1 MPARSAS
8 APIPALAT
16 ATAPRRARLSAFALA
31 LLCLNAAPALAADEF
46 GSDWDDPRTAD
57 PPVARPATRS
67 CTVEILD
74 TAFADFEWHLGQ
86 IAPPAACPGPWS
98 KVVLEM
104 DGQVKGVQYDRLGHL
119 EIGGVT
125 VFSTSTPEPS
135 RDGIGWHVEKDISG
149 YAALLKTPQ
158 QVRMALGNVVN
169 DTYTGVIYVQARV
182 VFYNADRRH
191 PAADSADAVA
201 PLAEAR
207 RDGGDLVGAYT
218 LPANATRWLGEVY
231 ATGSGGGC
239 EEFWYFT
246 APPEANYSC
255 PAQHGPYREVQVL
268 IDGRVAGIAMPYPHI
283 YTGGWSN
290 PFLWYVL
297 PAPRAFNIEPIRYD
311 LTPFIGLVN
320 DGRAHEVRFRVANLP
335 DGASGWTLQP
345 NLQAWTDP
353 RRGATGGRLLS
364 YELTPLAAQSTYS
377 ALGDGTFQVDTRGGH
392 RLRATGY
399 VDTSKGREYTTVERI
414 VGNTGLHRWGADEN
428 PDGIQAQWNDTQT
441 VSRLGRGLPTVSS
454 LAQRFG
460 FDGAISVTPSGNAQR
475 IVTTMKIFDHADWLQ
490 TPGLGQTAAA
500 QVKRNT
506 FEGEAGWNYGVPR
519 PERHA
524 TGHSTQ
530 RHRSYGTQGCY
541 DHEISQRNGFID
553 LDRYRCGEP

>member
-1 MPARSAS
+1 MRSRLPS
-8 APIPALAT
+8 
-16 ATAPRRARLSAFALA
+16 RLSAAALG
-31 LLCLNAAPALAADEF
+31 LLCLSVAPVFAADEF

-57 PPVARPATRS
+57 PPVARPDTRS
-67 CTVEILD
+67 CTVEVLD
-74 TAFADFEWHLGQ
+74 TAFADFEWHLGA

-104 DGQVKGVQYDRLGHL
+104 DGQVKGVQFDRLGYL
-119 EIGGVT
+119 QIGGMT
-125 VFSTSTPEPS
+125 VLSTSTPEPS
-135 RDGIGWHVEKDISG
+135 RDGIGWHVEKDISA
-149 YAALLKTPQ
+149 YAALLKSPQ
-158 QVRMALGNVVN
+158 QVRMYLGNVVN
-169 DTYTGVIYVQARV
+169 QTYTGVIYVQARV

-191 PAADSADAVA
+191 PAPDSADAVA
-201 PLAEAR
+201 PLSNER
-207 RDGGDLVGAYT
+207 RDGSDLIGDYT
-218 LPANATRWLGEVY
+218 LPANATRWIGEVY

-311 LTPFIGLVN
+311 LSPFIGAVN

-345 NLQAWTDP
+345 NLQAWTDA
-353 RRGATGGRLLS
+353 RRAATGGRLLS
-364 YELTPLAAQSTYS
+364 YELTPLAAESKYS
-377 ALGDGTFQVDTRGGH
+377 ASPDGTFQVDTRGGH
-392 RLRATGY
+392 RLRASGY

-414 VGNTGLHRWGADEN
+414 VGNTNLHGWGADEN
-428 PDGIQAQWNDTQT
+428 PDGIQGEWNDTQT
-441 VSRLGRGLPTVSS
+441 VTRLGRGLPSVSRQS
-454 LAQRFG
+454 QRFG
-460 FDGAISVTPSGNAQR
+460 VDGSISVQPSGTAQR
-475 IVTTMKIFDHADWLQ
+475 IVTRMKISDEANILQ
-490 TPGLGQTAAA
+490 TPAPGQPALA
-500 QVKRNT
+500 QIKRNR

-530 RHRSYGTQGCY
+530 RHRSIGTQGCY
-541 DHEISQRNGFID
+541 DHEISQSNGFIAT
-553 LDRYRCGEP
+553 DRYRCGGPR

>member
-1 MPARSAS
+1 MPAR
-8 APIPALAT
+8 PAVRPNPGFAT
-16 ATAPRRARLSAFALA
+16 NANPSSRGARRRGCALALA
-31 LLCLNAAPALAADEF
+31 LLGLNAAPALAADEF

-57 PPVARPATRS
+57 PAVARPDTRS
-67 CTVEILD
+67 CTVPILD

-104 DGQVKGVQYDRLGHL
+104 DGQVKGVQYDRLGHM

-135 RDGIGWHVEKDISG
+135 REGIAWHVEKDLSD
-149 YAALLKTPQ
+149 YAALLKSPQ
-158 QVRMALGNVVN
+158 QVRMALGNVV
-169 DTYTGVIYVQARV
+169 
-182 VFYNADRRH
+182 
-191 PAADSADAVA
+191 
-201 PLAEAR
+201 
-207 RDGGDLVGAYT
+207 GDYT

-255 PAQHGPYREVQVL
+255 PAQHGSYREVQVL

-311 LTPFIGLVN
+311 LSPFIGLVN

-364 YELTPLAAQSTYS
+364 YELTPLAARSNYS
-377 ALGDGTFQVDTRGGH
+377 AKPDGTFQVDTRGGH

-399 VDTSKGREYTTVERI
+399 VDTAKGREYTTVERI
-414 VGNTGLHRWGADEN
+414 VGNTGLHSWGADEN
-428 PDGIQAQWNDTQT
+428 PDGIKAQWNDTQT
-441 VSRLGRGLPTVSS
+441 VTRLGRGLPTVST

-460 FDGAISVTPSGNAQR
+460 FDGAISVVPSGSAQR
-475 IVTTMKIFDHADWLQ
+475 IVTTMKIFDDADLLQ
-490 TPGLGQTAAA
+490 SPGRGQPAAA
-500 QVKRNT
+500 QVKRNR

-541 DHEISQRNGFID
+541 DREISQRNGFID
-553 LDRYRCGEP
+553 TDRYRCGKP

>member
-1 MPARSAS
+1 MLSRL
-8 APIPALAT
+8 AP
-16 ATAPRRARLSAFALA
+16 RLSAIALG
-31 LLCLNAAPALAADEF
+31 LLCLNAAPLLATAAFATGAPAAEEF
-46 GSDWDDPRTAD
+46 GTDWDDPRTAD
-57 PPVARPATRS
+57 PTVARPATRS

-74 TAFADFEWHLGQ
+74 TAFADFEWHPGT
-86 IAPPAACPGPWS
+86 IAPPADCPGPWS

-104 DGQVKGVQYDRLGHL
+104 DGQVKGVQFDRLGYL
-119 EIGGVT
+119 QIGGLT
-125 VFSTSTPEPS
+125 VLSTSTPEPS
-135 RDGIGWHVEKDISG
+135 RDGIGWHVEKDISD
-149 YAALLKTPQ
+149 YASLLKSPQ
-158 QVRMALGNVVN
+158 AVRMYLGNVVN
-169 DTYTGVIYVQARV
+169 QTYTGVIYVQARV

-191 PAADSADAVA
+191 PAVDAADQVA
-201 PLAEAR
+201 PLANEH
-207 RDGGDLVGAYT
+207 RDGSDLIGDYT
-218 LPANATRWLGEVY
+218 LPANATRWIGEVY

-290 PFLWYVL
+290 PFLWYVI

-311 LTPFIGLVN
+311 LSPFIGLVN

-345 NLQAWTDP
+345 NLQAWTDA

-364 YELTPLAAQSTYS
+364 YELTPLAAESKYR
-377 ALGDGTFQVDTRGGH
+377 ALPDGRFEVDTRGGH

-399 VDTSKGREYTTVERI
+399 VDTSKGRQYTTVERI
-414 VGNTGLHRWGADEN
+414 VGNTNLHGWGAEEN
-428 PDGIQAQWNDTQT
+428 PDGVKGEWNDTQT
-441 VSRLGRGLPTVSS
+441 VARIGRGLPSVSTHS
-454 LAQRFG
+454 QRFG
-460 FDGAISVTPSGNAQR
+460 FDGSLSVVPSGSAQR
-475 IVTTMKIFDHADWLQ
+475 IVTTMKIVDDADTLQ
-490 TPGLGQTAAA
+490 TPGQGQPAIA
-500 QVKRNT
+500 QSKRNR
-506 FEGEAGWNYGVPR
+506 FEGQAGWNYGVPR

-524 TGHSTQ
+524 TGHSSQ

-541 DHEISQRNGFID
+541 DHEIAQRNGFIGT
-553 LDRYRCGEP
+553 DRYRCGKP

>member
-1 MPARSAS
+1 MNPHLLRVGLISTGLLSA
-8 APIPALAT
+8 ALA
-16 ATAPRRARLSAFALA
+16 F
-31 LLCLNAAPALAADEF
+31 AAPAHAADEF

-57 PPVARPATRS
+57 PTVARPDTRS

-74 TAFADFEWHLGQ
+74 TAFADFDWHPGT

-104 DGQVKGVQYDRLGHL
+104 DGQVKGVQYDRLGYL
-119 EIGGVT
+119 QIAGMT
-125 VFSTSTPEPS
+125 VLSTSTPEPS
-135 RDGIGWHVEKDISG
+135 RDGIGWHVEKDISA
-149 YAALLKTPQ
+149 YASLLKSPQ
-158 QVRMALGNVVN
+158 AVRMYLGNVVN
-169 DTYTGVIYVQARV
+169 QTYTGVIYIQARV
-182 VFYNADRRH
+182 VFYTADRRH
-191 PAADSADAVA
+191 RALDSADVVA
-201 PLAEAR
+201 PLADER
-207 RDGGDLVGAYT
+207 RDGADLIGDYT
-218 LPANATRWLGEVY
+218 LPANATRWHGEVY

-255 PAQHGPYREVQVL
+255 PAQHGAYREVQVL

-290 PFLWYVL
+290 PFLWYVI

-345 NLQAWTDP
+345 NLQAWTDA

-364 YELTPLAAQSTYS
+364 YELTPLAAKSVYT
-377 ALGDGTFQVDTRGGH
+377 ALPDGTFKLDTRGGH
-392 RLRATGY
+392 RLRASGY
-399 VDTSKGREYTTVERI
+399 VDTSKGREFTSIDRI
-414 VGNTGLHRWGADEN
+414 VGNENLHTWGAEEN
-428 PDGIQAQWNDTQT
+428 PDGVKGEWNDTQT
-441 VSRLGRGLPTVSS
+441 VTRIGRGLPTVAVQS
-454 LAQRFG
+454 QRFG
-460 FDGAISVTPSGNAQR
+460 LDGSISVVPSGDYQR
-475 IVTTMKIFDHADWLQ
+475 IVTTMKIFDEANALQ
-490 TPGLGQTAAA
+490 TPGLGQPLVA
-500 QVKRNT
+500 QATRNS

-530 RHRSYGTQGCY
+530 RHRSVGTQGCY
-541 DHEISQRNGFID
+541 DHEIAQENGFIQ
-553 LDRYRCGEP
+553 LDRYRCGGGAD